1 MNEESRTMRRLA
13 AILAADVVGYSR
25 LMGIDEEGTLA
36 ALKAHRKEV
45 IDPLIAQHQGRVF
58 KTTGDGLLIEFASI
72 VDAVRCAIVIQQGIE
87 NRNANVDES
96 RRIRFRV
103 GINVG
108 DVIVEGDDIFGD
120 GVNVAARLQTLAEP
134 GRICVSAT
142 VREHVVEKL
151 PIGFAD
157 LGEHSV
163 KNIARP
169 VHVYRIETRT
179 EPRNVDVIDQ
189 QQTVLALPDR
199 PSIAVLPFTN
209 LSGDPEQD
217 YFADGLVEDVI
228 TGLSKFPGFF
238 VIARNSTFPY
248 KGKAVD
254 VRQVA
259 KDLGVRYVLEGS
271 VRKSA
276 NRLRITGQLIEGAA
290 GTHVWADKFE
300 GPLEDVFDLQDQ
312 LTGSI
317 VGAIEPSLRRAEIQR
332 ARLKRTESLGA
343 YDLYLRALPHA
354 FANTSADN
362 DQALALLGQALKLD
376 PEYAAAHAYA
386 AWVFEQR
393 FLRGGFRPDD
403 RGAAQRHAHLALTL
417 GVDDAQAL
425 AIGAFVLGN
434 ITHDYDAAVMT
445 LDRALKVNP
454 NSALALGFS
463 SLVHMFSERY
473 ERASDDAARALR
485 LSPFDPLNYHP
496 YLALAWTC
504 FFTGRLTEAATYAAL
519 ALEANPGFSVLH
531 AAVAAVQAE
540 LGRADAARAAA
551 TRLLEVAPEWTI
563 SGFVRMELMRPELMD
578 KLASALRKTG
588 LPE

>member
-1 MNEESRTMRRLA
+1 MNEETRTRRRLA

-25 LMGIDEEGTLA
+25 LMGMDEEGTLA

-45 IDPLIAQHQGRVF
+45 VDPLIAQHQGRIF

-72 VDAVRCAIVIQQGIE
+72 VDAVRCAIVVQQGIE
-87 NRNANVDES
+87 SRNANVDENK
-96 RRIRFRV
+96 RIRFRI

-120 GVNVAARLQTLAEP
+120 GVNVAARLEALADP

-142 VREHVVEKL
+142 VREHVIEKL
-151 PIGFAD
+151 PISFVD

-169 VHVYRIETRT
+169 VHVYRIETRI
-179 EPRNVDVIDQ
+179 EPGNVGVVDH
-189 QQTVLALPDR
+189 QQTLLAPPDR

-209 LSGDPEQD
+209 MSGDPEQD

-238 VIARNSTFPY
+238 VIARNSTFAY

-254 VRQVA
+254 VRYVA

-276 NRLRITGQLIEGAA
+276 NRLRITGQLIEGAT

-312 LTGSI
+312 LTASI

-362 DQALALLGQALKLD
+362 DQALALLGQALKVD
-376 PEYAAAHAYA
+376 PEYASAHAYS

-393 FLRGGFRPDD
+393 FLRGGFSPDD
-403 RGAAQRHAHLALTL
+403 REAAQRHAHLALTL
-417 GVDDAQAL
+417 GAEDAQAL

-434 ITHDYDAAVMT
+434 TTHDYDAAIMT
-445 LDRALKVNP
+445 LDRALKINP
-454 NSALALGFS
+454 NSALAWGFS
-463 SLVHMFSERY
+463 SLVHMFSERF
-473 ERASDDAARALR
+473 ERAGDDATRALR

-496 YLALAWTC
+496 YLALSWSC
-504 FFTGRLTEAATYAAL
+504 FFTGRLSEAATYAAL
-519 ALEANPGFSVLH
+519 AVEANPGFSVLH
-531 AAVAAVQAE
+531 ASVVAAQAE
-540 LGRADAARAAA
+540 LGRSDAAQEAA

-563 SGFVRMELMRPELMD
+563 SGFVRMAVMRPASME

>member
-1 MNEESRTMRRLA
+1 MATASTLRRELEA
-13 AILAADVVGYSR
+13 
-25 LMGIDEEGTLA
+25 
-36 ALKAHRKEV
+36 
-45 IDPLIAQHQGRVF
+45 
-58 KTTGDGLLIEFASI
+58 
-72 VDAVRCAIVIQQGIE
+72 
-87 NRNANVDES
+87 
-96 RRIRFRV
+96 
-103 GINVG
+103 
-108 DVIVEGDDIFGD
+108 
-120 GVNVAARLQTLAEP
+120 LAEP

-169 VHVYRIETRT
+169 VHVFRIETRI
-179 EPRNVDVIDQ
+179 EPRNVDVIDH
-189 QQTVLALPDR
+189 QQTLLALPDR
-199 PSIAVLPFTN
+199 PSIAVLPFVN
-209 LSGDPEQD
+209 MSGDPEQD

-238 VIARNSTFPY
+238 VIARNSTFVY

-300 GPLEDVFDLQDQ
+300 GSLEDVFDLQDQ

-332 ARLKRTESLGA
+332 ARHKRMESLGA

-376 PEYAAAHAYA
+376 PEYASAHAYA

-393 FLRGGFRPDD
+393 FQRGGFRPDD
-403 RGAAQRHAHLALTL
+403 REAAQRHAHLALTL
-417 GVDDAQAL
+417 GADDAQAL
-425 AIGAFVLGN
+425 AIGAFVLG
-434 ITHDYDAAVMT
+434 ITTHDYDAAIMA
-445 LDRALKVNP
+445 LDRALKINP

-473 ERASDDAARALR
+473 ERASDHATRALR

-496 YLALAWTC
+496 YLALSWTC
-504 FFTGRLTEAATYAAL
+504 FFTGRPAEAATYAAL

-531 AAVAAVQAE
+531 ATVAAVQAE
-540 LGRADAARAAA
+540 LGRSDAARAAA

-563 SGFVRMELMRPELMD
+563 SGFVRMEAMRPELMD
-578 KLASALRKTG
+578 KFASALRKTG